1 VLRLLLQDHPKVY
14 VLFQNCSK
22 NVGFMLKVSGKIP
35 AIYEMI
41 QGQGQG
47 RCEILIPSLPNDS

>member
-1 VLRLLLQDHPKVY
+1 
-14 VLFQNCSK
+14 
-22 NVGFMLKVSGKIP
+22 MLKVSGKIP